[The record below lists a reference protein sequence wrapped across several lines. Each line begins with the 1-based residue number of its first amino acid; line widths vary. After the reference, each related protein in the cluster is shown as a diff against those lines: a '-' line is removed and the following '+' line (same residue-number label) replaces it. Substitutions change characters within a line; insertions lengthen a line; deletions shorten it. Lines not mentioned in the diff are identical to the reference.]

1 VWMAQPKAGSLPE
14 TMDTKGA
21 RLLNRTCL
29 VTGASRGLGRAVAR
43 RFWSEGANLV
53 LPARQPE
60 SVASL
65 VADLPAHAEQRLVTL
80 PLDLDDHDSVKS
92 LVPRAMARGVD
103 ALSVLVNNAAVLG
116 PIGRVWENDGDAW
129 TAAVTVDLVSPALIC
144 GAVVPWMAKRPA
156 GRIINLSGG
165 GATGPRPRFS
175 AYAAAKAGLVRFSE
189 ILAEEV
195 KELGITVNCVSPGV
209 MATDMLAAVQRAG
222 AQAAGEKEVD
232 TAQKALGGGDR
243 TMQAAVDLIT
253 FLASEASAGIT
264 GKLISAVWD
273 KWEELPEHAAEL
285 SSSDVFTLRRIAG
298 RDRGLAWCDK

>member
-1 VWMAQPKAGSLPE
+1 ME
-14 TMDTKGA
+14 TKGA
-21 RLLNRTCL
+21 RLSNKTCL

-43 RFWSEGANLV
+43 RFWSEGASLV
-53 LPARQPE
+53 LPARQPD

-65 VADLPAHAEQRLVTL
+65 VAELPARAEQRLVAL
-80 PLDLDDHDSVKS
+80 SLDLNDPESVRS
-92 LVPRAMARGVD
+92 LVPRTKAQGVETL
-103 ALSVLVNNAAVLG
+103 AVLVNNAAALG
-116 PIGRVWENDGDAW
+116 PIGRAWENDGAEW
-129 TAAVTVDLVSPALIC
+129 AAAVTADLVSPALIC
-144 GAVVPWMAKRPA
+144 GAVVPWMAHRPG

-165 GATGPRPRFS
+165 GATGPRPRFT

-222 AQAAGEKEVD
+222 AGAAGEKEVA
-232 TAQKALGGGDR
+232 TAQKGLGGGDK

-253 FLASEASAGIT
+253 FLASDASAGVT

-273 KWEELPEHAAEL
+273 NWEEFPERAAEL
-285 SSSDVFTLRRIAG
+285 SASDVFTLRRIAG